1 MLSLLQLMLIS
12 APLIEIKKQNLS
24 ESLQKE
30 STHINKKYSLKIN
43 DKYKAIQQFFNK
55 NNIALLLIFL
65 LNFLHF
71 NIYLSDT
78 K

>member
-30 STHINKKYSLKIN
+30 STHVNKKYSLKIYDN
-43 DKYKAIQQFFNK
+43 S
-55 NNIALLLIFL
+55 
-65 LNFLHF
+65 LH
-71 NIYLSDT
+71 
-78 K
+78 